1 MFSFS
6 KTPILIREQRPERG
20 EIGKKGLLVPHRD
33 HSLLLLETVPVLKSA
48 VALSIKRLDSVS
60 LFLSSGSQGLPK
72 SSKASPV
79 WQIPPLLSFSLLL
92 VFHIQISQITVFQN
106 DLVVCLIK
114 YTKTQKKNLILPTI
128 CTFYK

>member
-1 MFSFS
+1 M
-6 KTPILIREQRPERG
+6 
-20 EIGKKGLLVPHRD
+20 PHRD